1 MASFRYSVT
10 VPRAPEEVFP
20 WLLEA
25 DKVPQWTGSLDA
37 YAVVGDGALHAGSRI
52 RQTLEVSGH
61 KVDVEMEITRYDPP
75 HEAESRF
82 SMSGLELV
90 TTYAVRAAGDGASE
104 LTQTL
109 EGNVSGFKAR
119 MLAPVVQPKLE
130 KKLTEDL
137 DRLRDLLSS

>member
-1 MASFRYSVT
+1 VASFRHTVT
-10 VPRAPEEVFP
+10 VPRAPDEVFP
-20 WLLEA
+20 WLFEE

-37 YAVVGDGALHAGSRI
+37 YQVIGDGALGAGSRI

-75 HEAESRF
+75 RGAESRF
-82 SMSGLELV
+82 SMSGLDVV
-90 TTYAVRAAGDGASE
+90 TTYTLEPAGTGSD

-109 EGNVSGFKAR
+109 DGSASGFKAR
-119 MLAPVVQPKLE
+119 MLVPVVQPRLE

-137 DRLRDLLSS
+137 ERLRELLS